1 MNSNDDDAT
10 SAALREAAQRALA
23 AEPRLTA
30 HGYGTLEAPGTARGT
45 SHARERAELAVRL
58 DRVARLARWLV
69 TELRPTRNAGRH
81 GSYGLKH
88 VYEAA
93 TGEYV
98 TNGELILAALAAG
111 YPVKPD
117 GPGHPNAGI
126 GVRTR
131 DVNRVRKAAG
141 LEP

>member
-1 MNSNDDDAT
+1 VTRNVDDRQLAQ
-10 SAALREAAQRALA
+10 AARRALA
-23 AEPRLTA
+23 ADPSLTA
-30 HGYGTLEAPGTARGT
+30 HGYGTLEAPGRASGA
-45 SHARERAELAVRL
+45 SHARDRADLERNLSRAV
-58 DRVARLARWLV
+58 RVARWLLDNL
-69 TELRPTRNAGRH
+69 EATRGAGRH

-88 VYEAA
+88 VYERA

-98 TNGELILAALAAG
+98 TNGELILACLAAG

-126 GVRTR
+126 GVRSR
-131 DVNRVRKAAG
+131 DVTATRRRAG